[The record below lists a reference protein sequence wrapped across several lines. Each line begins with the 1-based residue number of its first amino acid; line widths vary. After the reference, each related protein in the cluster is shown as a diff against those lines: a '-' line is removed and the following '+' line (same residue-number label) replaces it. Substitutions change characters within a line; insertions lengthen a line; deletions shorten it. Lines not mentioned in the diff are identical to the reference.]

1 MGAGNR
7 IHRIDVR
14 VRFGELDAYGH
25 VNHAAYLPLF
35 EHGRVEMLD
44 LAGASLGALHGGG
57 HLLVVAELTTRYV
70 RAASLGDEL
79 TIETWIGRLARTT
92 CVFEQRALR
101 DGDTVA
107 RQSTKG
113 AFCDLDLR
121 PRRIPAE
128 IADRLRPWVDVKP

>member
-1 MGAGNR
+1 MGAD
-7 IHRIDVR
+7 HRVHRVDVR

-44 LAGASLGALHGGG
+44 LAGASLGAMHGGG

-70 RAASLGDEL
+70 RPASLGDEL
-79 TIETWIGRLARTT
+79 TVETWIARLARTT
-92 CVFEQRALR
+92 CVFEQRAVR
-101 DGDTVA
+101 GDDVVA
-107 RQSTKG
+107 RQTTKG

-121 PRRIPAE
+121 PRRIPDDV
-128 IADRLRPWVDVKP
+128 ADRLRPWVVTKP